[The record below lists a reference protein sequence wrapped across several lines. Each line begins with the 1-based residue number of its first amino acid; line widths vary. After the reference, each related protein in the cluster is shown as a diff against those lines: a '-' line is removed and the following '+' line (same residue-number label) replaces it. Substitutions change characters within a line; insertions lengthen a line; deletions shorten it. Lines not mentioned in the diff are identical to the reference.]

1 MIKYD
6 PSIDYDDFIEAYNQ
20 NGKEEAT
27 KLARDIYNLSFQQMK
42 RRMERQTDYIY
53 DRTTGTYRHREV
65 PVGSSDKFMSL
76 EELEKSRQPVQSL
89 EMSAEGVDFDKLVME
104 LIYDRGLELSRY
116 IRINHGTRT
125 VIIDKKSLI
134 NDGFQVVEN

>member
-6 PSIDYDDFIEAYNQ
+6 PSIDYDDFIETYNRS
-20 NGKEEAT
+20 GKEEAT
-27 KLARDIYNLSFQQMK
+27 KLARDLYNLSFQQIK
-42 RRMERQTDYIY
+42 RRMERQTDYTY

-76 EELEKSRQPVQSL
+76 EELEKSRKPVQSL